1 MVILLSSIETKTDN
15 HKKRVI
21 IRKNVIVLIN
31 LVHSLTYSILLI
43 NQNNYW
49 CITNILSSSSCLM
62 ICIRPISK
70 HTAKHGQFGS
80 TNPSL
85 PSYLKTKIKSVAAG
99 QIPARNVVQ

>member
-31 LVHSLTYSILLI
+31 LVHSLTYSMLI